1 MIFLQHFILTS
12 CILTIKELGD
22 EQINWRWHFMSY
34 NFSFDFQK
42 GRKLFWRFIYFW
54 WIYPPPHPWWF
65 RCFSSLFSLVIWQS
79 QKLKPAFLWRLKKKK
94 LSQAP
99 FEFQSL
105 ASEFIIDFRIS
116 SVAAYG
122 IPVMPVSQ
130 DTPSLPNHPKF
141 LQPVCCLG
149 TEL

>member
-1 MIFLQHFILTS
+1 MAFDLLLVDLPSTTSLMIQMFF
-12 CILTIKELGD
+12 
-22 EQINWRWHFMSY
+22 F
-34 NFSFDFQK
+34 
-42 GRKLFWRFIYFW
+42 
-54 WIYPPPHPWWF
+54 
-65 RCFSSLFSLVIWQS
+65 SLFLGNMAITKAETSVSLEI
-79 QKLKPAFLWRLKKKK
+79 KKKKK
-94 LSQAP
+94 LIQAP